1 MVHPQ
6 RAPAFAPTVVP
17 AKKTGAARPGA
28 GFRYFLPG
36 WSWNFFFGL
45 CQKFI
50 RAGFFTGD
58 HPEFFPGIFFYFFFN
73 GSSQNAI
80 LKKNQYNLPHPLKI
94 YTGIKISRNT
104 RAGDVL
110 HHNNTTNGGGASM
123 ARGRF
128 PVKALAAAM
137 AVAVKRGLVRLY
149 ERGPGSIATFA
160 IVRPGL
166 LAEVRIKRLERIG
179 CTKETLDRDAAAEI
193 SGLKMFPSCPQ
204 ISRELWGISEDYF
217 IRFFRILENGMLELG
232 SDGEPLPAGVVV
244 RPDQVPG
251 PVRYL
256 RRRRREMAAT
266 ATTPKVP
273 PGEEAPHPMDGNA
286 PSETDPFGST
296 PAH

>member
-1 MVHPQ
+1 
-6 RAPAFAPTVVP
+6 
-17 AKKTGAARPGA
+17 
-28 GFRYFLPG
+28 
-36 WSWNFFFGL
+36 
-45 CQKFI
+45 
-50 RAGFFTGD
+50 
-58 HPEFFPGIFFYFFFN
+58 
-73 GSSQNAI
+73 
-80 LKKNQYNLPHPLKI
+80 
-94 YTGIKISRNT
+94 
-104 RAGDVL
+104 
-110 HHNNTTNGGGASM
+110 M

-166 LAEVRIKRLERIG
+166 LAEVRIKRLERIN
-179 CTKETLDRDAAAEI
+179 CTKEALDRDAAAEI
-193 SGLKMFPSCPQ
+193 TGLKMFPSCPQ

-256 RRRRREMAAT
+256 RRRRRELAAK
-266 ATTPKVP
+266 AKAGKQP
-273 PGEEAPHPMDGNA
+273 PAMKASPLPEGKSPT
-286 PSETDPFGST
+286 ETDPCGGVLT
-296 PAH
+296 P

>member
-1 MVHPQ
+1 
-6 RAPAFAPTVVP
+6 
-17 AKKTGAARPGA
+17 
-28 GFRYFLPG
+28 
-36 WSWNFFFGL
+36 
-45 CQKFI
+45 
-50 RAGFFTGD
+50 
-58 HPEFFPGIFFYFFFN
+58 
-73 GSSQNAI
+73 
-80 LKKNQYNLPHPLKI
+80 
-94 YTGIKISRNT
+94 
-104 RAGDVL
+104 
-110 HHNNTTNGGGASM
+110 M

-193 SGLKMFPSCPQ
+193 TGLKMYPSCPQ

-217 IRFFRILENGMLELG
+217 IRFFRILENGFLELG
-232 SDGEPLPAGVVV
+232 CDGEPLPAGVVV

-256 RRRRREMAAT
+256 RRRRRELAVK
-266 ATTPKVP
+266 ATTRKVP
-273 PGEEAPHPMDGNA
+273 PVEVATRLPEGKSPT
-286 PSETDPFGST
+286 ETDPHGST
-296 PAH
+296 PTH